1 MSRKQE
7 AKRVHVTCTFLNDLF
22 HSTNLCLG
30 WTETYLFLWLRH
42 LQLWF
47 IQIGVVSKP
56 ARQVP
61 EAGEAVAEGALQ
73 HLKHGRGRRLHAVQ
87 QPGQLITLVSERKD
101 ARLYLVLQRRSAV
114 CTLHT
119 SCLTTS
125 QFSCLT
131 LLVPVIATEQSGPIV
146 IYTGNGNILQQCM
159 LISRFLST

>member
-1 MSRKQE
+1 M
-7 AKRVHVTCTFLNDLF
+7 
-22 HSTNLCLG
+22 
-30 WTETYLFLWLRH
+30 
-42 LQLWF
+42 
-47 IQIGVVSKP
+47 VSKP

-101 ARLYLVLQRRSAV
+101 ARPYLVLQRRSAV
-114 CTLHT
+114 CTLPT

-125 QFSCLT
+125 QFSYLT
-131 LLVPVIATEQSGPIV
+131 LLVVLVIATEQSGPTV